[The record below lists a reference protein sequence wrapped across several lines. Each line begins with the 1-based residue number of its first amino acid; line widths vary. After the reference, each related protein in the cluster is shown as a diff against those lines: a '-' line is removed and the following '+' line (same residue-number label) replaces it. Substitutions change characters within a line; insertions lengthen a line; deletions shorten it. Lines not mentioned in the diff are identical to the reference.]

1 MQPIAFK
8 TGEKSMPYSNTK
20 STKRFSFGISRN
32 DTSHKAG
39 ANSLTIATL
48 PYEDSQYSVGQTQ
61 LRMTVREARALQSF
75 LNTELASVDISDDSG
90 VI

>member
-1 MQPIAFK
+1 M
-8 TGEKSMPYSNTK
+8 SMPYSNEK

-39 ANSLTIATL
+39 ANTVTIATR
-48 PYEDSQYSVGQTQ
+48 PYEDSQYSVGQTE

-75 LNTELASVDISDDSG
+75 LNTELSSASDDGSM
-90 VI
+90 V